1 MFDLS
6 TFGPAV
12 ISIGGVASIIVFI
25 RTLARG
31 SDKPLD
37 ESLPQGIQ
45 EEEPVRFRF
54 PKLATPVTGG
64 AAA

>member
-12 ISIGGVASIIVFI
+12 ISIGGLSAIVVFI
-25 RTLARG
+25 RTLGGRD
-31 SDKPLD
+31 DKPLD
-37 ESLPQGIQ
+37 ESLPHGVQ

-54 PKLATPVTGG
+54 PKLALPATAG